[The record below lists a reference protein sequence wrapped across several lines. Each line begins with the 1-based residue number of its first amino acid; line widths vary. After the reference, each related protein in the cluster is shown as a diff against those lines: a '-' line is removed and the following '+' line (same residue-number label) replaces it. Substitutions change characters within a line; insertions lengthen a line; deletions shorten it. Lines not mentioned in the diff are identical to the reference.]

1 MKKIYWFLR
10 QTNHLA
16 GTEMVTLDIINKL
29 SKFRDITLV
38 VMASENKDINFNI
51 SNRVDIKYFN
61 IPYKI
66 ACIDEHLAKTKG
78 FRKIIDSISGSLFWI
93 NKRFKY
99 RKIVKEMT
107 TKNDILIFSS
117 FDNYLFAPKGRRC
130 LFHFHFNAKFF
141 RNPGIAM
148 GRMFHRRPDKYI
160 FLTEAT
166 KKIIEKKTKY
176 KDNYQVHNPIRFMQY
191 YNTDFKNKEII
202 FIGRYT
208 NQKDPL
214 LALKVMKAI
223 KDKNFKC
230 HLSMFGSGD
239 LLSKMEKFIKKN
251 QLESYVTINSPTKDI
266 INEIRKS
273 DLLLS
278 TSKFEGLPLTI
289 VEANSQSVPIVS
301 SNWGDAVYE
310 VINDEISGYVIEKRN
325 PELFAD
331 KIIEILSKPKLLEKL
346 KKNAF
351 NHSYTFSDDVIV
363 SKWLDILQN
372 EDNANSK

>member
-16 GTEMVTLDIINKL
+16 GTEIVTLDIINKL

-51 SNRVDIKYFN
+51 SNRVEIKYFN
-61 IPYKI
+61 IPYKV
-66 ACIDEHLAKTKG
+66 ACIDEHLTKVKG

-99 RKIVKEMT
+99 RKIIKEMT

-148 GRMFHRRPDKYI
+148 GRLFHRKPDKYI

-166 KKIIEKKTKY
+166 KKVIEKKTKY
-176 KDNYQVHNPIRFMQY
+176 KDTYQVHNPIRFMQY
-191 YNTDFKNKEII
+191 YDIEPKNKEII
-202 FIGRYT
+202 FIGRYA
-208 NQKDPL
+208 NQKDPI
-214 LALKVMKAI
+214 LALKIMNEI
-223 KDKNFKC
+223 KKKGFKC

-239 LLSKMEKFIKKN
+239 LYKKMNNYVKKN
-251 QLESYVTINSPTKDI
+251 ELESFVTINNPTSDI
-266 INEIRKS
+266 LSEIRKS
-273 DLLLS
+273 DLLLV
-278 TSKFEGLPLTI
+278 TSKFEGYHLGI
-289 VEANSQSVPIVS
+289 VECNSQSVPVVTT
-301 SNWGDAVYE
+301 NWGDAVFE
-310 VINDEISGYVIEKRN
+310 VVSDEVSGYVMENRK
-325 PELFAD
+325 PEVFAD

-372 EDNANSK
+372 EDDANSK